1 MPRAYRKT
9 GRAAAAAETRRRIV
23 DAAVG
28 LHMSI
33 GPAWTTGSAIAE
45 RAGVQRLTVYRHFP
59 DQESLFRAC
68 VAHGWTSYPPPD
80 HRAWAREADPERRL
94 RLALTELYAY
104 YDEVGDAL
112 GVILRDLPRVP
123 QLAALN
129 APHLAHWER
138 MRETLEHGW
147 GARSRRRRAL
157 RAALSLSLDLT
168 TWDALVR
175 RVGLSREEA
184 VELMVRTVR
193 CA

>member
-9 GRAAAAAETRRRIV
+9 RRAATTAATRQRIV

-33 GPAWTTGSAIAE
+33 GPARTTVSAIAE

-59 DQESLFRAC
+59 DPSSLLRAC
-68 VAHGWTSYPPPD
+68 VAHGWSSYPPPD
-80 HRAWAREADPERRL
+80 HRAWASEPDPERRL
-94 RLALTELYAY
+94 RLALKELYAY

-112 GVILRDLPRVP
+112 GVIVGDFRRMPE
-123 QLAALN
+123 LAALN
-129 APHLAHWER
+129 APHLARWER
-138 MRETLEHGW
+138 MRETLERGW

-157 RAALSLSLDLT
+157 RAALSLSLELA
-168 TWDALVR
+168 TWESLVQR
-175 RVGLSREEA
+175 EGLSREEA
-184 VELMVRTVR
+184 VELMVRMVR